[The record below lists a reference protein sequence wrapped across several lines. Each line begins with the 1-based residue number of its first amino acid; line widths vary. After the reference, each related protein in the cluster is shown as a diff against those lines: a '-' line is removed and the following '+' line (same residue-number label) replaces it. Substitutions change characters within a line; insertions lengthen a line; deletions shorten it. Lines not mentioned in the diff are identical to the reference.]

1 MGGAALMIEGEE
13 VSGVLG
19 GLHLLEEVCG
29 VRGSPMVIG
38 DGRLE
43 RRCLN
48 QRRSLTAA
56 IGD

>member
-1 MGGAALMIEGEE
+1 MIEGEE